1 MPTTTPTTT
10 IMTSLLEPITPAI
23 PTPHDFLAEKIFREK
38 KTFEPTKEFRKYGN
52 QGKKSMKVRTQL
64 WACDRNQKKGKE
76 IVIGKKVHQKR
87 EKKIGQNHHAA
98 TLRSQVKM
106 KN

>member
-1 MPTTTPTTT
+1 MTTTS
-10 IMTSLLEPITPAI
+10 TSQSMMESPATI
-23 PTPHDFLAEKIFREK
+23 PTPQNFIAEKVFREK
-38 KTFEPTKEFRKYGN
+38 STLNPAKANKGYRKYGN

-76 IVIGKKVHQKR
+76 VIVGKKVHQKKNI
-87 EKKIGQNHHAA
+87 EQGHHAA

-106 KN
+106 KRN